1 MNYQTSDFEE
11 NIQIRVIIRMNMPTG
26 KFISMKENLVR
37 MISEDCL
44 LGIFGKI
51 IQCCVIDRLAGPF
64 YSSIFGK

>member
-1 MNYQTSDFEE
+1 M
-11 NIQIRVIIRMNMPTG
+11 QIRVTIRMNIPTG

-37 MISEDCL
+37 MISEYCL

-51 IQCCVIDRLAGPF
+51 IQCCVIDRMAGPF

>member
-1 MNYQTSDFEE
+1 M
-11 NIQIRVIIRMNMPTG
+11 QIRVTIRMNMSTR

-37 MISEDCL
+37 LISEDCL

-51 IQCCVIDRLAGPF
+51 IQCCVIDRMAGPF